1 MDSKSSNV
9 QEVALS
15 TFQKVKNYVTD
26 WISSLNLNSSKIIEL
41 VIFLGV
47 GFFSG
52 FLLKKYFRYF
62 LLSVIVVVVV
72 ALVLEHSSIIHI
84 DWLKIREALG
94 ITPTDTIDSLFHV
107 AVDWVKANALST
119 VIGLLGFI
127 IGYKVA

>member
-15 TFQKVKNYVTD
+15 TFQKVKSYILE
-26 WISSLNLNSSKIIEL
+26 WINSLNLNGTKVIEL
-41 VIFLGV
+41 IVFFGV

-62 LLSVIVVVVV
+62 LLSLIVLVVV

-84 DWLKIREALG
+84 DWIKVREALG
-94 ITPTDTIDSLFHV
+94 IAPTDTIDSVFHV
-107 AVDWVKANALST
+107 IIDWVKANALST

-127 IGYKVA
+127 IGYKVG